1 MEKEKIIQLIGLSI
15 ILLIA
20 ILILYFFLPVGIIR
34 FILGLIIAVIIG
46 LVMQKKIFD
55 NKKT

>member
-1 MEKEKIIQLIGLSI
+1 MEKEKIIKLFVLSI

-34 FILGLIIAVIIG
+34 FILGLIIAGIIG
-46 LVMQKKIFD
+46 LIMQKRIFD
-55 NKKT
+55 DNKS